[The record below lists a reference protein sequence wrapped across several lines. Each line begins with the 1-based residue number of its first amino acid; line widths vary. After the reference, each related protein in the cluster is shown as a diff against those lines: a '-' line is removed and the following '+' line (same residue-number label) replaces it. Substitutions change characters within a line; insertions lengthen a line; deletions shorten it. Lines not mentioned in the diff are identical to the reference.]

1 MDQKELLK
9 SELIGKYV
17 AVVESS
23 NKSLKNTKGKIIDET
38 KNFFIINTI
47 TAKNSKQ
54 KIKKTIKKVLKNQ
67 CVFEFNKNGND
78 NEDDN
83 SNENAESNNNSH
95 NNSRFGHPQAMQEKI
110 RVNGK
115 NLAGR
120 PEDRIK
126 MKVKNGK
133 K

>member
-17 AVVESS
+17 VVVESS

-47 TAKNSKQ
+47 TTKNNKQ
-54 KIKKTIKKVLKNQ
+54 KIKKVLKNQ

-78 NEDDN
+78 DKDN
-83 SNENAESNNNSH
+83 NGNENAENDEN
-95 NNSRFGHPQAMQEKI
+95 RQFGHPQEKI